1 MLVEVPLAVR
11 RHKLVS
17 CVRDTIQN
25 RDVVLGISGGGDS
38 VALLLLCVAASRQ
51 QESTFKIV
59 VGHINHGLRKEA
71 IEEQA
76 FVESLCSSLDVP
88 CVSREVS
95 VEAKRGSIAAGAR
108 DARYKA
114 LTEIANEHCCTA
126 IAIAHHADDQLETML
141 MALCR
146 GSGVR
151 KLAGMASSR
160 PLFDA
165 IDLIRPLLHV
175 EKNSLLEI
183 CKLADIQWCED
194 PTNSD
199 TSTPR
204 GRLREDVIPVLRE
217 LWSSADRHAANAS
230 SMLHATVD
238 AFDSLIPEGTCWSR
252 ETIREFPTSIIS
264 AALHNAIGHHATYE
278 TIQSITFAIQ
288 DECTEPRTFE
298 CKNGCVAHVTAHNVE
313 VIYT

>member
-1 MLVEVPLAVR
+1 MLVEVPLAIR

-17 CVRDTIQN
+17 SVRDAIQN
-25 RDVVLGISGGGDS
+25 RNVVLGISGGGDS
-38 VALLLLCVAASRQ
+38 IALLLLCVAASRQ
-51 QESTFKIV
+51 HESTFKIV
-59 VGHINHGLRKEA
+59 VGHVNHGLRKEA
-71 IEEQA
+71 IKEQS
-76 FVESLCSSLDVP
+76 FVESMCSSLDVH
-88 CVSREVS
+88 CHSQEVS
-95 VEAKRGSIAAGAR
+95 VEPKRGSIAAGAR

-114 LTEIANEHCCTA
+114 LAEIANEHRCDA
-126 IAIAHHADDQLETML
+126 IATAHHADDQLETML

-160 PLFDA
+160 PLFDG

-199 TSTPR
+199 PSTPR
-204 GRLREDVIPVLRE
+204 GRLRQDVIPVLRE

-238 AFDSLIPEGTCWSR
+238 AFDSLIPQGTCWSR
-252 ETIREFPTSIIS
+252 ETIREFPTSIIA
-264 AALHNAIGHHATYE
+264 AALHNAIGHHANYE
-278 TIQSITFAIQ
+278 TIQLITHAIQ
-288 DECTEPRTFE
+288 DECTEPRKFE
-298 CKNGCVAHVTAHNVE
+298 CKNGCVVHVTAHNVE
-313 VIYT
+313 VLYT